1 MQEKVG
7 SAEGFALIQVLQLK
21 FGEGT
26 TILSWDKSGVFLSS
40 PFRSRS
46 LEDAALGSCM
56 LWAGS
61 GAPGG
66 GGEMCLC
73 SCRVNIFLGK
83 LPAFY
88 YETLLMVCC
97 LHK

>member
-1 MQEKVG
+1 MV
-7 SAEGFALIQVLQLK
+7 
-21 FGEGT
+21 
-26 TILSWDKSGVFLSS
+26 SWDKRGVISAPL
-40 PFRSRS
+40 SRS
-46 LEDAALGSCM
+46 CSLTPEQDTALGSCT

-73 SCRVNIFLGK
+73 SGRVNIFLGK
-83 LPAFY
+83 SPAFY

-97 LHK
+97 VHK